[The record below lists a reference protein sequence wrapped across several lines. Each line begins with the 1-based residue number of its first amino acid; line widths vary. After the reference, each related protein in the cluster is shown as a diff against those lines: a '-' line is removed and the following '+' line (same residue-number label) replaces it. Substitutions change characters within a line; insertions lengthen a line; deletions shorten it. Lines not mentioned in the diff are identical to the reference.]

1 MSELKT
7 TQWIAGAA
15 IVLGLLAF
23 ATTPGRV
30 APDAFFD
37 VGEPFF
43 PEFTD
48 PEAAATLEVIEFD
61 ENTASAT
68 PFKVTNRGGLWTIP
82 SHHDY
87 PADGE
92 ERLANAAADVISV
105 IKDDFRSDNVAD
117 HEALGVVDPT
127 DETVSNL
134 QGRGT
139 RVTFRDPDERVL
151 ADLIV
156 GRAVPGR
163 PGLRFV
169 RVPGQKRVYSA
180 RFEADI
186 STAFEDWIETNLLEV
201 ERDQVQQITLNE
213 YFIDE
218 QTLSVVRRGEFVVTR
233 NEEDGWDA
241 NELPEGRE
249 VDTVQVNLLV
259 GAVMTMK
266 IAGVRP
272 KPPGLSGNIREA
284 FEAGQI
290 NQADV
295 QTLTSRGFYPTAEGG
310 LLSND
315 GELLV
320 RTSEG
325 VLYTLR
331 FGEIVYGRG
340 DAVAVGDETSDDDEA
355 GSGENRYVFITADFD
370 EGALPEPDAAD
381 ADAHASWERQ
391 VGEGRE
397 KAEQLAARFAGW
409 YYVIDAGSYGRIHRP
424 SEEFLT
430 ESETEEEVQEP
441 AA

>member
-1 MSELKT
+1 MNELKT
-7 TQWIAGAA
+7 TQRIAGAA

-43 PEFTD
+43 PAFTD

-61 ENTASAT
+61 EDTASAT

-117 HEALGVVDPT
+117 HDALGVVDPT
-127 DETVSNL
+127 DETVSTL

-169 RVPGQKRVYSA
+169 RVPDQKRVYTA

-218 QTLSVVRRGEFVVTR
+218 QTLSVVRRGEFVLTR
-233 NEEDGWDA
+233 NEADGWDA
-241 NELPEGRE
+241 NELPEGQE
-249 VDTVQVNLLV
+249 VDAVQVNLLV
-259 GAVMTMK
+259 GAVMTMN

-272 KPPGLSGNIREA
+272 KPPGLSGNVREA
-284 FEAGQI
+284 STRPPRAACCRTTGSCSS
-290 NQADV
+290 AR
-295 QTLTSRGFYPTAEGG
+295 TRACSTPCASARSSTAAATRWRWATRRATTRRRAPARTATSSSRPT
-310 LLSND
+310 STRRPSPNPT
-315 GELLV
+315 
-320 RTSEG
+320 RRMPTP
-325 VLYTLR
+325 TR
-331 FGEIVYGRG
+331 P
-340 DAVAVGDETSDDDEA
+340 
-355 GSGENRYVFITADFD
+355 GSG
-370 EGALPEPDAAD
+370 
-381 ADAHASWERQ
+381 ASTR
-391 VGEGRE
+391 
-397 KAEQLAARFAGW
+397 AAR
-409 YYVIDAGSYGRIHRP
+409 RP
-424 SEEFLT
+424 S
-430 ESETEEEVQEP
+430 SSPP
-441 AA
+441 ASPTGTT

>member
-1 MSELKT
+1 MSELKK
-7 TQWIAGAA
+7 TQRIAGAA

-61 ENTASAT
+61 EDTASAT
-68 PFKVTNRGGLWTIP
+68 PFRVTNRGGLWTIP

-105 IKDDFRSDNVAD
+105 IKDDFRSDNITD
-117 HEALGVVDPT
+117 HDALGVVDPT
-127 DETVSNL
+127 DETVSTL

-169 RVPGQKRVYSA
+169 RVPGQNRVYTA

-218 QTLSVVRRGEFVVTR
+218 QTLSVVRRGEFVLTR

-241 NELPEGRE
+241 NELPEGQE

-259 GAVMTMK
+259 GAVMTMN

-272 KPPGLSGNIREA
+272 KPPGLSGNVREA

-320 RTSEG
+320 RTDEG

-340 DAVAVGDETSDDDEA
+340 EAVAVGDETSDDEET

-370 EGALPEPDAAD
+370 EAALPEPDAAD

-391 VGEGRE
+391 VSEGRE
-397 KAEQLAARFAGW
+397 KAETLAARFANW
-409 YYVIDAGSYGRIHRP
+409 YYVIDAGSYGRIHKP

-430 ESETEEEVQEP
+430 ETETEEE
-441 AA
+441 AAQ